1 MPSSIY
7 DSAFFIIKMIR
18 KLDISVS
25 RVINQLISKISTLS
39 SFLKIITHTSSGK
52 IYPLY
57 TIIIPFIFDPG
68 LQIIRVG
75 LIAFAFQVPAYL
87 LSKNLIKR
95 ERPSPNSGINPIII
109 PPDKYSFPSGHCAS
123 STLLTLIIN
132 QYMPWLTIYFII
144 WAMMIFISRVGLG
157 IHYLSD
163 CIFGV
168 ALGFISFL
176 LANQLLSIFF

>member
-1 MPSSIY
+1 M
-7 DSAFFIIKMIR
+7 IKQ
-18 KLDISVS
+18 LDISIS
-25 RVINQLISKISTLS
+25 RVINQLISKISILS

-57 TIIIPFIFDPG
+57 TIIIPFIFEPG
-68 LQIIRVG
+68 FQIARIG
-75 LIAFAFQVPAYL
+75 LIAFAFQVPVYL

-95 ERPSPNSGINPIII
+95 ERPSPNDGIDPIII

-123 STLLTLIIN
+123 STLFTLIVN
-132 QYMPWLTIYFII
+132 QYMPWLTLYFVVWMLII
-144 WAMMIFISRVGLG
+144 FTSRVGLG
-157 IHYLSD
+157 LHYLSD

-176 LANQLLSIFF
+176 IANQVASIFF

>member
-1 MPSSIY
+1 M
-7 DSAFFIIKMIR
+7 IKQ
-18 KLDISVS
+18 LDISIS
-25 RVINQLISKISTLS
+25 RVINQLISKISILS

-57 TIIIPFIFDPG
+57 TIIIPFIFEPG
-68 LQIIRVG
+68 FQIARIG
-75 LIAFAFQVPAYL
+75 LIAFAFQVPVYL

-95 ERPSPNSGINPIII
+95 DRPSPNDGIDPIII

-123 STLLTLIIN
+123 STLFTLIVN
-132 QYMPWLTIYFII
+132 QYMPWLTLYFVVWMLI
-144 WAMMIFISRVGLG
+144 IFISRVGLG
-157 IHYLSD
+157 LHYLSD

-176 LANQLLSIFF
+176 IANQVASIFF

>member
-1 MPSSIY
+1 M
-7 DSAFFIIKMIR
+7 IKQ
-18 KLDISVS
+18 LDISIS
-25 RVINQLISKISTLS
+25 RVINQLISKISILS

-57 TIIIPFIFDPG
+57 TIIIPFIFEPG
-68 LQIIRVG
+68 FQIVRIG
-75 LIAFAFQVPAYL
+75 LIAFAFQVPTYL

-95 ERPSPNSGINPIII
+95 ERPSPDDGINSIML

-123 STLLTLIIN
+123 STLFTLIIN
-132 QYMPWLTIYFII
+132 QYMPCLTLYFVVWMLI
-144 WAMMIFISRVGLG
+144 IFISRVGLG
-157 IHYLSD
+157 LHYLSD

-176 LANQLLSIFF
+176 IANQVASIFF